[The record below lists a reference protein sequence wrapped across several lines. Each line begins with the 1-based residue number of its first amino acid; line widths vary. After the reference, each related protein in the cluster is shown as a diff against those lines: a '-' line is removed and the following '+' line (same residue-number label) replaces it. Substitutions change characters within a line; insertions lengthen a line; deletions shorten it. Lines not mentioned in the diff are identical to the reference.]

1 MGAKRQEFAKLEQ
14 RAIDRSIAAGGQ
26 ALSAGDVAISSGE
39 EVSNIRNDEARSRD
53 ARRLAAILAGEEP
66 APNRPLGPAGSQ
78 PLTPFSYALPA
89 NAPVTEGLGAVNDSG
104 VRSRGIH
111 FATGRGAQLV
121 VPADGTVRFSGPF
134 RDFDGVVILDH
145 GRGWTSLIVN
155 VSSPLKPGTTVRL
168 GDPLGRA
175 LGPIDVELWQSGR
188 RFSPALIA
196 GSSQTLSKGVKG
208 G

>member
-1 MGAKRQEFAKLEQ
+1 MKRQEFAKLEQ

-26 ALSAGDVAISSGE
+26 ALSAGDVAIASGE
-39 EVSNIRNDEARSRD
+39 EVSHIQNDEARSRD
-53 ARRLAAILAGEEP
+53 ERRLAAMLAGVEP
-66 APNRPLGPAGSQ
+66 APNRPLGPVGPQ
-78 PLTPFSYALPA
+78 QTPPFPYLLPV

-111 FATGRGAQLV
+111 FATGRGAQLS

-134 RDFDGVVILDH
+134 RDLDGVVILDH

-155 VSSPLKPGTTVRL
+155 VGSPLRPGTTVRL
-168 GDPLGRA
+168 GEPLGRA
-175 LGPIDVELWQSGR
+175 LGPIDVELWQNGR
-188 RFSPALIA
+188 RYSPALIA